1 MRKFFLI
8 SLLTLCSCVMAW
20 GQNPESVADL
30 QQAVNDAPNGV
41 STTITLGAT
50 IDGGTISAAGQVLN
64 IPAGKV
70 IVLDLAGFE
79 ITAKLNTASNAN
91 LRNTVFVIKNEGVLT
106 ITGGGKIKNTQLNSY
121 DCTRAIENK
130 AGATLN
136 LVNCEIIASKM
147 GVRNYGHITIS
158 DGVKIETGEGT
169 TSTLVNASYG
179 YSNGGVA
186 LEMRGEGTG
195 ATGVITGGILKSHK
209 FTAINMQD
217 DATLTISGGE
227 FDGVEGFGWFGDDG
241 MASYSNLQVSG
252 GTFDFDPSAFV
263 AQDAYYVE
271 ESAGVFEV
279 HQLGEPVYRSVG
291 TLAEMQAALAA
302 STNVNP
308 AVMTLIADV
317 VLSESFTLPHGAQ
330 MIVPEGRTFTVA
342 DGGLFVNE
350 GLTKVA
356 GTIAI
361 RDAGFF
367 SKPANVEYQGSG
379 AMELAGYSLTEVNN
393 VIQYVISTP
402 MQLQYLSYLT
412 LQDAYQDKTWNISLS
427 TDINLPSDVNFEPI
441 SYINGVF
448 DGQKHS
454 ISGLYMH
461 TLMENASLF
470 AVYRGTARNLTVKN
484 IDIETVAGG
493 AAGFCHILKAGSIL
507 ENITLQGTIN
517 SSVGSASGFIGTC
530 EQLAGDHTGSEMKT
544 ASDKIW
550 FVNCVND
557 IDISTN
563 GGANNGAFIGTVS
576 GAKGVFGFY
585 NCSNN
590 GSVRGIYAGEMF
602 GCGSGD
608 SSYAKLELVA
618 FTPSG
623 NITELDGSGKTK
635 CGIAHFLGSGAI
647 TIQNTSEYS
656 DEYDPT
662 KYIAVYDEAQGKY
675 VAKLAGIIDNTA
687 ATTIEWNKT
696 TTWTDEGDGENQD
709 DYMVPSEA
717 DVVTVNN
724 AAGGVVVNDGVEAEA
739 KQVIVAAD
747 KTLTIEDGGSL
758 TIGEGGL
765 QIAAGATVTVEE
777 GATLVVGKDGIEIAD
792 GGHLVIEATED
803 GGAGVVLVDP
813 AAAAADA
820 RPMASV
826 ELIPDAYKVSDSY
839 YKHRYIGIPLYFE
852 SAEEFA
858 SANWERE
865 PIQGGESV
873 VTIAKTWNN
882 GAWQD
887 VTSISEFVPFK
898 GYALSNEST
907 HGVKY
912 TFKGKLVGNGNGTMN
927 FAYGFNLFANSYT
940 APINIQT
947 LLNSLS
953 NDVKATIYMFKDDKL
968 QTVSKADFA
977 GFRTP
982 KFTVIP
988 SMQAFFVLMDD
999 GTSATETVNYAEAVF
1014 NNSLANGPLYAPK
1027 HQEAP
1032 DFNRVRINI
1041 AAENGASDELY
1052 LIEAADYTSDFENGF
1067 DEAKFMNNGLNIYA
1081 TTAYGRQA
1089 TEITNDL
1096 NGTFVGV
1103 KGNGTYT
1110 LTFDELVGEE
1120 YQIRD
1125 LQTNAV
1131 VTMSEENTYTFTTNG
1146 ENDARFVVEPIYK
1159 APTDIDNVN
1168 EAKMFISN
1176 NTLYVSGNADIMIYA
1191 ANGQLVLSQPAQPT
1205 VDLSGLASGIYTVRV
1220 ANQTL
1225 KFVK

>member
-1 MRKFFLI
+1 MKKFFLI
-8 SLLTLCSCVMAW
+8 PLMTLVCSVMAW

-64 IPAGKV
+64 VPAGKV
-70 IVLDLAGFE
+70 IVLDLAGFD
-79 ITAKLNTASNAN
+79 ITAKLQTTDG
-91 LRNTVFVIKNEGVLT
+91 LRNSIFVIKNEGVLT
-106 ITGGGKIKNTQLNSY
+106 ITGGGKIKNTLLNSH

-136 LVNCEIIASKM
+136 LVNCEIIASKI

-186 LEMRGEGTG
+186 LEMRGDGTG

-227 FDGVEGFGWFGDDG
+227 FDGVEGFGWLGDDG

-302 STNVNP
+302 STNANP

-330 MIVPEGRTFTVA
+330 LIIPAGKTFTVA

-367 SKPANVEYQGSG
+367 SKPANVEYEGSG

-412 LQDAYQDKTWNISLS
+412 LLDAYQGKSWNISLT
-427 TDINLPSDVNFEPI
+427 TDINLPSNVNFEPI

-461 TLMENASLF
+461 TLMENANLF

-517 SSVGSASGFIGTC
+517 SSVGSASGFVGTC

-557 IDISTN
+557 IDIYTN
-563 GGANNGAFIGTVS
+563 GANDGAFIGTVS

-585 NCSNN
+585 NCSNQ
-590 GSVRGIYAGEMF
+590 GSVRGFYAGELF
-602 GCGSGD
+602 GCGSAD
-608 SSYAKLELVA
+608 AKLELVA
-618 FTPSG
+618 FTPSS
-623 NITELDGSGKTK
+623 NITQVKGSGVAIK
-635 CGIAHFLGSGAI
+635 GISHMLGSSSI
-647 TIQNTSEYS
+647 TLQYTSSYT

-675 VAKLAGIIDNTA
+675 VAKLAGILDNED
-687 ATTIEWNKT
+687 ATTVDWALT
-696 TTWTDEGDGENQD
+696 TTWTDGESNPVIPNESD
-709 DYMVPSEA
+709 A
-717 DVVTVNN
+717 VTVNN
-724 AAGGVVVNDGVEAEA
+724 TNGAVVVNDGTDAVA
-739 KQVIVAAD
+739 KSVSVVAGNE
-747 KTLTIEDGGSL
+747 LTIKDGGSL
-758 TIGEGGL
+758 TIGDGGL
-765 QIAAGATVTVEE
+765 EIAAGATVTVEE
-777 GATLVVGKDGIEIAD
+777 GATLVVGKDGISIAD
-792 GGHLVIEATED
+792 GGHLVVGATED
-803 GGAGVVLVDP
+803 GGTGVVLVDP
-813 AAAAADA
+813 AATANT
-820 RPMASV
+820 RPEATV
-826 ELIPDAYKVSDSY
+826 ELIPDAYKVSEDV

-852 SAEEFA
+852 SAEEFT
-858 SANWERE
+858 SANWQRT
-865 PIQGGESV
+865 PIQDGESV
-873 VTIAKTWNN
+873 VSHAKIWNN

-887 VTSISEFVPFK
+887 VASISEFVPFK
-898 GYALSNEST
+898 GYALTNEST

-912 TFKGKLVGNGNGTMN
+912 TFKGKLVGNGDGTMN

-947 LLNSLS
+947 LLNGLVHD
-953 NDVKATIYMFKDDKL
+953 NVKATIYMFDNDKL
-968 QTVSKADFA
+968 RTVSKADFA

-988 SMQAFFVLMDD
+988 SLQAFFVLMDD
-999 GTSATETVNYAEAVF
+999 GTSASESINYAEAVF
-1014 NNSLANGPLYAPK
+1014 NNSLGNRGLYAPK
-1027 HQEAP
+1027 RQETP
-1032 DFNRVRINI
+1032 EFNRVRINI
-1041 AAENGASDELY
+1041 AAENGASDEVY
-1052 LIEAADYTSDFENGF
+1052 LIEAADYTNDFENGY
-1067 DEAKFMNNGLNIYA
+1067 DEVKYMNNGLNLFA
-1081 TTAYGRQA
+1081 TTAYGRQS
-1089 TEITNDL
+1089 TKISNDL
-1096 NGTFVGV
+1096 NGTFIGV
-1103 KGNGTYT
+1103 QGNGTYT
-1110 LTFDELVGEE
+1110 LSFDELVGEE

-1131 VTMSEENTYTFTTNG
+1131 VTMSEANNYTFTANG
-1146 ENDARFVVEPIYK
+1146 TNDARFVVESIAK
-1159 APTDIDNVN
+1159 MPTAFDNVDA
-1168 EAKMFISN
+1168 AKMFISN
-1176 NTLYVSGNADIMIYA
+1176 NTLYISENNSNANIMIYA
-1191 ANGQLVLSQPAQPT
+1191 ANGQLVLDEVAQPT
-1205 VDLSGLASGIYTVRV
+1205 VSLNGLASGVYTVRV